1 MKKFDYHDAS
11 IFKIEHRLKEN
22 ILIIGIHQDTNTIDL
37 IFEDI
42 VGWDFSSFAYQN
54 FLLDLK
60 TYAHNDVP
68 QVIIEDYLVDT
79 KYIELMRLKKAFLFE
94 LNPASGMGGYIIAQA
109 MRHG

>member
-11 IFKIEHRLKEN
+11 IFKIEHRVKEN
-22 ILIIGIHQDTNTIDL
+22 TLIIGILQDANTIDL

-42 VGWDFSSFAYQN
+42 IGWDFSAFAYQN

-68 QVIIEDYLVDT
+68 QV
-79 KYIELMRLKKAFLFE
+79 MRLKKAFLFE
-94 LNPASGMGGYIIAQA
+94 LNPASGMGGYIIAQI